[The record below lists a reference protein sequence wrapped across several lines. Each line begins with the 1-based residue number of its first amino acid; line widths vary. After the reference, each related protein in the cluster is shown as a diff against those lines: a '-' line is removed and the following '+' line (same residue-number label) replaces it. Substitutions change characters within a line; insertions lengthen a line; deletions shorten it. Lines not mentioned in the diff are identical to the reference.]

1 MTLEVELVRL
11 QISFTPIPNPMKNHA
26 SRLISRL
33 FMALLCSAMVWQTQ
47 AQDRAFVLCEGA
59 QDFYSGEVLESPRI
73 GVIDLSAPSPSFEVL
88 RVFEGHSFAVDLALS
103 EDASVVFVA
112 AEDTVFKLDAFTGE
126 VLAQQALDGARN
138 VHLQGDRV
146 FVTRGDVDPV
156 TWGSVDFEHYIVAL
170 DAQDLSWDSGW
181 AAAGNTGPA
190 FASEGMAVSNGGI
203 FVAVNNAFA
212 YGEEVGRIGRID
224 LTTGAYTEADLG
236 PDGLNPV
243 HLFAGDGGAVVSVNA
258 QQYDGTSL
266 SRWDGATDAATE
278 VVANVTA
285 GCGAA
290 DWYEGS
296 VLYQIYGEAGF
307 RKADGGTLEALEG
320 WNGNGGSVYTMSVLS
335 PDQTLLGTTDFST
348 EGVVELW
355 DFDAGLQWSIPVGIA
370 PGTIA
375 VASFANAI
383 AEAPGSRTLVGTVD
397 LLGRP
402 HVSGNGI
409 LLHQWSDGTVTKE
422 LRLTD

>member
-1 MTLEVELVRL
+1 MTLKVELAHL
-11 QISFTPIPNPMKNHA
+11 QISFAPIIETMQKGAPIQ
-26 SRLISRL
+26 ISRL
-33 FMALLCSAMVWQTQ
+33 FVALLCSAVVWQTQ
-47 AQDRAFVLCEGA
+47 AQDRAYVLCEGA

-73 GVIDLSAPSPSFEVL
+73 GVIDLSAPTPSFEVL
-88 RVFEGHSFAVDLALS
+88 RVFEGHSFAVDLTLS
-103 EDASVVFVA
+103 EDASMVYVT
-112 AEDTVFKLDAFTGE
+112 AEDTVFKLDAYTGE
-126 VLAQQALDGARN
+126 VLAQQALDGARQ
-138 VHLQGDRV
+138 VYLEGDRV

-156 TWGSVDFEHYIVAL
+156 TWGSVEFEHYFVAL
-170 DAQDLSWDSGW
+170 DAQDLSWNSGW
-181 AAAGNTGPA
+181 SAAGNAGPA
-190 FASEGMAVSNGGI
+190 WASEGMAVSNGGI
-203 FVAVNNAFA
+203 YVAVNNAFA
-212 YGEEVGRIGRID
+212 FGEEVGRIGRID
-224 LTTGAYTEADLG
+224 LTTGGYTEADLG

-243 HLFAGDGGAVVSVNA
+243 HLFAGDDGAVVSINA

-278 VVANVTA
+278 VVADVTA

-290 DWYEGS
+290 DWHEGA
-296 VLYQIYGEAGF
+296 VLYQIYGEGGF

-335 PDQTLLGTTDFST
+335 PDQTLLGTTDFAT

-355 DFDAGLQWSIPVGIA
+355 DFETGLQWAVPVGIS
-370 PGTIA
+370 PGKIA
-375 VASFANAI
+375 VAFSTNAI
-383 AEAPGSRTLVGTVD
+383 VETTGRRTLIGTVD

-402 HVSGNGI
+402 HASGNGM